1 MATKAELAEV
11 GKQQAGLVVNNALIN
26 GLCAQLAEKVK
37 YGMTFPKDYNYQN
50 QLLGAYLTLKETK
63 DKNGKCVLESCSQV
77 SVANA
82 LMTMVSSGLSM
93 QDKQCYAVAYGGQ
106 LQLMPSVYG
115 NTCVARRYGMKDIS
129 AMCIYKNDKLTY
141 HIEDAEIVI
150 DEHLQD
156 FMNIDTDQIVGAY
169 AIAKMADGSK
179 HVELMNMAQIKK
191 AWAQGYGYKEGGSGT
206 HQKFTDQMALKT
218 VKNRCLKYIIRTHG
232 TEEMNDFYDNSESVE
247 QTDRVAAD
255 VDYEVSQNANAV
267 EFPMNPVEEP
277 VVVAEEKKPAKQ
289 QNKVPEKVE
298 AEIVTDDIDL
308 PDFMRA

>member
-1 MATKAELAEV
+1 MATKTELAEV

-26 GLCAQLAEKVK
+26 GLIAQISEKVK
-37 YGMTFPKDYNYQN
+37 YGMTFPRDYSYQN

-63 DKNGKCVLESCSQV
+63 DKNGKCVLESCSQA
-77 SVANA
+77 SIANA

-93 QDKQCYAVAYGGQ
+93 QDKQCYAIAYGGQ

-115 NTCVARRYGMKDIS
+115 NTCIARRYGLKDIS
-129 AMCIYKNDKLTY
+129 AMCIYAGDKLTY

-150 DEHLQD
+150 DEHIQD
-156 FMNIDTDQIVGAY
+156 FMNIDTDKITGAY
-169 AIAKMADGSK
+169 AIAKMQDGSK
-179 HVELMNMAQIKK
+179 HVEIMSMAQIKK

-206 HQKFTDQMALKT
+206 HQKFTDQMAMKT

-255 VDYEVSQNANAV
+255 VDYEVAQNANAV
-267 EFPMNPVEEP
+267 EFPMNPPEEP
-277 VVVAEEKKPAKQ
+277 VVVAEEKKPARQ

-308 PDFMRA
+308 PDFMKA

>member
-1 MATKAELAEV
+1 MANKTELAEV
-11 GKQQAGLVVNNALIN
+11 GKEQAGLVVNNALIN
-26 GLCAQLAEKVK
+26 GLIAQISEKVK
-37 YGMTFPKDYNYQN
+37 YGMTFPRDYSYQN

-63 DKNGKCVLESCSQV
+63 DKNGKCVLESCSQT
-77 SVANA
+77 SIANV

-115 NTCVARRYGMKDIS
+115 NTCIARRYGLKDIS
-129 AMCIYKNDKLTY
+129 AMCIYHGDKLTY

-150 DEHLQD
+150 DEHIQD
-156 FMNIDTDQIVGAY
+156 FMNIDTDKITGAY

-179 HVELMNMAQIKK
+179 HVELMSMAQIKK
-191 AWAQGYGYKEGGSGT
+191 AWAQGYGYKEGGNGT

-232 TEEMNDFYDNSESVE
+232 TEELNDFYDNSDSVE

-255 VDYEVSQNANAV
+255 VNYEVSQNANAV
-267 EFPMNPVEEP
+267 EFPMNQPEEP
-277 VVVAEEKKPAKQ
+277 VVVVPEEKKPVK
-289 QNKVPEKVE
+289 QNKAPEKVE
-298 AEIVTDDIDL
+298 AEIITDDIDL
-308 PDFMRA
+308 PDFMKA

>member
-1 MATKAELAEV
+1 MATKTELAEA

-37 YGMTFPKDYNYQN
+37 YGMTFPRDFNYTN
-50 QLLGAYLTLKETK
+50 ELMGAYLTLKETK

-77 SVANA
+77 SIANA

-93 QDKQCYAVAYGGQ
+93 QSKQCYAVAYGGQ

-115 NTCVARRYGMKDIS
+115 NTCIARRYGLKDIS
-129 AMCIYKNDKLTY
+129 AMCIYKGDKLTY

-179 HVELMNMAQIKK
+179 HVELMSMAQIKK

-232 TEEMNDFYDNSESVE
+232 TEEMNDFYDNSENVE

-267 EFPMNPVEEP
+267 EFPMNAPEQPVAASED
-277 VVVAEEKKPAKQ
+277 KKTDKQ
-289 QNKVPEKVE
+289 QSKAPEKVE

-308 PDFMRA
+308 PDFMKA